1 MKTMLEY
8 ILHIKEAILAATGQ
22 SEVVLELTEH
32 SGFGDLASN
41 IALVSARELKQ
52 DPWKIAT
59 DWAQK
64 ISQEPW
70 IVTHHVKV
78 EAVKPGFINFFLS
91 DELLNTEFVQ
101 LATNSTYG
109 SQTIGKG
116 KTAVVE
122 YSSPNTNKPLHIGHL
137 RNDALGMALA
147 RLLDFFGYQVV
158 KTCVIND
165 RGVHIMQSLY
175 AYQTWGK
182 GTTPESTDKKGD
194 HFVGDYYVL
203 FANHKKENPE
213 LMNEAQILLK
223 KWETGE
229 KAVRSLWQQMNTWV
243 YQGWQKTYERYGSEF
258 DKKYF
263 ESELYDKGKEI
274 IQEALNKKIVQ
285 QKTDGSLVIDLTAYG
300 LGGRDSGEK
309 VLVRNDGTT
318 VYITQDIYLALK
330 RYQDYK
336 FDKMIYVVAD
346 EQNYHFQVLFK
357 IFEILGFSWVKN
369 CVHYSYGMVRLPSGN
384 MKSREGTVVDADDLL
399 NELKTQ
405 ALREIEKRN
414 PDFSLEEKNISA
426 EAISTAAIKYW
437 LLKSNPRSGILF
449 DSVASLDFEGDSGPY
464 LLYTFVR
471 LMNILRKAGAVTIG
485 KNEKITEQE
494 LPLVRK
500 MVQWPLIV
508 QNAYEQLQPHYI
520 VAYLSELA
528 SLANTYYQAVPIL
541 NADKNE
547 RAVRL
552 YTIQAVQNILS
563 IGLQLLNIKTIN
575 RM

>member
-1 MKTMLEY
+1 
-8 ILHIKEAILAATGQ
+8 
-22 SEVVLELTEH
+22 
-32 SGFGDLASN
+32 
-41 IALVSARELKQ
+41 
-52 DPWKIAT
+52 
-59 DWAQK
+59 
-64 ISQEPW
+64 
-70 IVTHHVKV
+70 
-78 EAVKPGFINFFLS
+78 
-91 DELLNTEFVQ
+91 
-101 LATNSTYG
+101 
-109 SQTIGKG
+109 
-116 KTAVVE
+116 
-122 YSSPNTNKPLHIGHL
+122 
-137 RNDALGMALA
+137 
-147 RLLDFFGYQVV
+147 
-158 KTCVIND
+158 
-165 RGVHIMQSLY
+165 
-175 AYQTWGK
+175 
-182 GTTPESTDKKGD
+182 
-194 HFVGDYYVL
+194 
-203 FANHKKENPE
+203 
-213 LMNEAQILLK
+213 
-223 KWETGE
+223 
-229 KAVRSLWQQMNTWV
+229 
-243 YQGWQKTYERYGSEF
+243 
-258 DKKYF
+258 
-263 ESELYDKGKEI
+263 
-274 IQEALNKKIVQ
+274 
-285 QKTDGSLVIDLTAYG
+285 
-300 LGGRDSGEK
+300 
-309 VLVRNDGTT
+309 
-318 VYITQDIYLALK
+318 
-330 RYQDYK
+330 
-336 FDKMIYVVAD
+336 
-346 EQNYHFQVLFK
+346 
-357 IFEILGFSWVKN
+357 
-369 CVHYSYGMVRLPSGN
+369 MVRLPSGN

-500 MVQWPLIV
+500 MVQWPFIV

>member
-1 MKTMLEY
+1 MLEY

-22 SEVVLELTEH
+22 SEVVVELTEH

-91 DELLNTEFVQ
+91 DELLNAEFVQ

-147 RLLDFFGYQVV
+147 RLLDFFGYQVI

-182 GTTPESTDKKGD
+182 NATPESTDKKGD

-213 LMNEAQILLK
+213 LMSEAQILLK

-229 KAVRSLWQQMNTWV
+229 RAVRSLWQQMNAWV
-243 YQGWQKTYERYGSEF
+243 YQGWQKTYEQYGSEF

-285 QKTDGSLVIDLTAYG
+285 QKPDGSLVIDLTAHG

-399 NELKTQ
+399 NELKMQ
-405 ALREIEKRN
+405 ALQEIEKRN

-449 DSVASLDFEGDSGPY
+449 DPVASLDFEGDSGPY

-471 LMNILRKAGAVTIG
+471 LMNILRKAGATTID

-500 MVQWPLIV
+500 MVQWPVIV

-528 SLANTYYQAVPIL
+528 SLANAYYQAVPIL
-541 NADKNE
+541 NAAKNE

>member
-1 MKTMLEY
+1 MLEY

-22 SEVVLELTEH
+22 SEIVVELTEH

-91 DELLNTEFVQ
+91 DELLRAEFVQ

-182 GTTPESTDKKGD
+182 DATPESTDKKGD

-213 LMNEAQILLK
+213 LMSEAQILLK

-229 KAVRSLWQQMNTWV
+229 RAVRLLWQQMNAWV
-243 YQGWQKTYERYGSEF
+243 YQGWQKTYEQYGSEF

-285 QKTDGSLVIDLTAYG
+285 QKSDGSLVIDLTAYG

-357 IFEILGFSWVKN
+357 IFEILGFPWVKN

-405 ALREIEKRN
+405 ALQEIEKRN
-414 PDFSLEEKNISA
+414 PDFSFEEKNISA

-449 DSVASLDFEGDSGPY
+449 DPVASLDFEGDSGPY

-471 LMNILRKAGAVTIG
+471 LMNILRKAGVTTIG

-500 MVQWPLIV
+500 MVQWPVVV

-528 SLANTYYQAVPIL
+528 SLANAYYQAVPIL
-541 NADKNE
+541 NAAKNE